1 MNRQLSW
8 KKSFAQRRKRAKD
21 RQAKRGHNFAAKN
34 LLYSRV
40 VLVQNADPDHA
51 QGEKSMRKVMLATT
65 LLLLSAASATSQ
77 TADEIIAKYVKTVG
91 GMDKIEAVKS
101 LRRTGKVI
109 AGGGFEIPIVEEN
122 KRPNMFR
129 QDITIQGL
137 VGTSAY
143 DGKNGWKI
151 QPWQGKKDAETMGEG
166 ELKGVIEEA
175 DFDGPLVNYKAK
187 GNKVEFVGMDEVE
200 GTDTYKLKVT
210 LANGETRY
218 FYMDTDY
225 FVPIKIETKRIVRGN
240 EVEFETILGDYKEVA
255 GWYVPFS
262 VEVGGKGS
270 QFKQKIV
277 YEKIEANM
285 ALDDSR
291 FAMPKKP

>member
-1 MNRQLSW
+1 M
-8 KKSFAQRRKRAKD
+8 AKPIL
-21 RQAKRGHNFAAKN
+21 G
-34 LLYSRV
+34 LI
-40 VLVQNADPDHA
+40 
-51 QGEKSMRKVMLATT
+51 
-65 LLLLSAASATSQ
+65 LLLLCVIGAQAQS
-77 TADEIIAKYVKTVG
+77 ADEIVAKYIKTVG
-91 GMDKIEAVKS
+91 GMEKIDAVKS

-166 ELKGVIEEA
+166 ELKAAIEEA
-175 DFDGPLVNYKAK
+175 DFDGPLINYKAK
-187 GNKVEFVGMDEVE
+187 GNKVEFAGMDEVE
-200 GTDTYKLKVT
+200 GDDTYKLKVT

-218 FYMDTDY
+218 YFMDTEY
-225 FVPIKIETKRIVRGN
+225 FVPIKIETKRIVRGA
-240 EVEFETILGDYKEVA
+240 EVEFETVLGDYKEVA
-255 GWYVPFS
+255 GWYVPYS
-262 VEVGGKGS
+262 IEVGGKGS

-277 YEKIEANM
+277 YDKIEANVP
-285 ALDDSR
+285 LDESR
-291 FAMPKKP
+291 FVMPKKP